1 MYADFIYYCNKDK
14 FKWFKQNTITFK
26 LNQSLG
32 YWLRTSSSNRKT
44 CLYSIFWPSAIT
56 LRDQIKRLSHNICQK
71 QFVKR
76 RTKYP
81 GKING
86 NRKSKI
92 QIVLNK
98 NALDLKN
105 YIVRFHWC
113 HITKK
118 WMNRIWFNS
127 SHHLIQLSRKKWV
140 SNFSRLRR

>member
-14 FKWFKQNTITFK
+14 LKWLKQTTITFK

-56 LRDQIKRLSHNICQK
+56 LRDQIKRLSHNISQK

-92 QIVLNK
+92 QIVLKK

-105 YIVRFHWC
+105 CIVRFHWC

-118 WMNRIWFNS
+118 WMSRIWLNS
-127 SHHLIQLSRKKWV
+127 SHHLIQHSRKRWV